1 MKEKDEKRIAAN
13 MARILT
19 MMCVRNTELENLHTG
34 IVPVSK
40 TGDFTDVKVIDAD
53 GREIPWPEVSHFDN
67 DAMRAL
73 MQQIIN
79 RIYTFYLKS
88 DDPQFRQ
95 KIDRWMEPSL
105 RWDKPD
111 LDERF
116 VRKVEQNSEQD
127 GD

>member
-1 MKEKDEKRIAAN
+1 M
-13 MARILT
+13 
-19 MMCVRNTELENLHTG
+19 
-34 IVPVSK
+34 PVSK

-73 MQQIIN
+73 MQQIVN

-95 KIDRWMEPSL
+95 KIDRWMGPSV